1 MEKTPRRTNWHW
13 RPVGADNKKIYR
25 DMLGVP
31 LTKIKEW
38 YDKAYI

>member
-1 MEKTPRRTNWHW
+1 
-13 RPVGADNKKIYR
+13 VGADNKKIYH
-25 DMLGVP
+25 DMLGIP